1 MSFESLP
8 SSISERKHIDIKPEQ
23 EYNSSPFKQSP
34 PCIEVSDHTEDL
46 VQKKF
51 PKDDYD
57 EQYKRR
63 FEPQPKPQIVER
75 SSEQQSSSQPL
86 SITSIYSVDYLRH
99 KFLRNILKRKCE
111 KDM

>member
-1 MSFESLP
+1 MFHTHAQSMKEQMESKFDHINPMSFESLP

-63 FEPQPKPQIVER
+63 FEPQSKPQIVE
-75 SSEQQSSSQPL
+75 
-86 SITSIYSVDYLRH
+86 
-99 KFLRNILKRKCE
+99 
-111 KDM
+111 